1 MSFCHHITQ
10 AFKLGLTSTLLIT
23 SALSANTLDDFCDK
37 LTSENYADRK
47 NAASQ
52 LYTWAWE
59 QDDHAKEQLA
69 QLYDSKTNPELKA
82 RLRETLKK
90 IIRQENSKGFMGIQ
104 MSLPRPLK
112 ENNKDSIGVEI
123 REIVNDGP
131 AQKAGLKAGD
141 LIIKIDELELMG
153 ANAPSQLSK
162 YVKSKTADSK
172 IQVSYKRNGQSQKLT
187 MSLGHFTQ
195 MAEQQLQE
203 FLKSQRLERSKSK
216 TQE

>member
-37 LTSENYADRK
+37 LTSENYG
-47 NAASQ
+47 
-52 LYTWAWE
+52 E

-162 YVKSKTADSK
+162 YVKSKTAGSK